1 MTDKWGRR
9 LFRSGGV
16 WLVLLGLVHSISLFQ
31 RPVPANATERQLLD
45 LMTNYKFNLPGA
57 LRSMDNLMR
66 GFSIAFMLGAFAIG
80 ALALVLSGER
90 AALLKR
96 VALANTLWL
105 VALTAVSFRYF
116 FIVPTTF
123 LTVALLL
130 FGLAWL
136 KLPAEG

>member
-1 MTDKWGRR
+1 
-9 LFRSGGV
+9 V

-31 RPVPANATERQLLD
+31 RLVPANDTERQLLD
-45 LMTNYKFNLPGA
+45 LMTNYKFNLPGS
-57 LRSMDNLMR
+57 LRSMDDLMR
-66 GFSIAFMLGAFAIG
+66 GFSIAFMLAAFAIG

-90 AALLKR
+90 SALLR
-96 VALANTLWL
+96 LVALANTLWL

-123 LTVALLL
+123 LMVALLL